1 MRTTPVNI
9 PDQLFAKVQETAVRE
24 EISVEELVRDA
35 LEERIKGKVFRSLIG
50 IAKQRGEMTGITP
63 GNVESIVEAEI
74 AAHRSE
80 RRR

>member
-1 MRTTPVNI
+1 MPTTSVNI

-24 EISVEELVRDA
+24 EISIEELVRDA
-35 LEERIKGKVFRSLIG
+35 LEQRIKGKGFRSLIG
-50 IAKQRGEMTGITP
+50 TAKQRGEMTGITP
-63 GNVESIVEAEI
+63 ENVESIVEAEI

>member
-1 MRTTPVNI
+1 MATTSVNI

-35 LEERIKGKVFRSLIG
+35 LEQRINRKGFRGLLG
-50 IAKQRGEMTGITP
+50 IAKRRGEMTGITP
-63 GNVESIVEAEI
+63 ENVESIVESEI